1 MAENQPLV
9 QVCCWCLGE
18 FGESLSGESAD
29 EVVTFLETIV
39 VANRSSLVTK
49 QYALLALAKLHTRC
63 PAQADRIRAM
73 VTGFGV
79 DHQIDLQQ
87 RGVEFSTLF
96 AKYGTMS
103 TALLEKMPVFEMSS
117 SDDLLGGTAAANTNG
132 ETAATTATAAA
143 APTTSASETD
153 LLGGLL
159 GSDFSMPTT
168 NSGNAHFSTFS
179 RLEKQFTFHINKAVA
194 NISAKVDVY

>member
-1 MAENQPLV
+1 M
-9 QVCCWCLGE
+9 
-18 FGESLSGESAD
+18 
-29 EVVTFLETIV
+29 
-39 VANRSSLVTK
+39 TK

-63 PAQADRIRAM
+63 PAQADQIRAM

-96 AKYGTMS
+96 AKYGSMS

-117 SDDLLGGTAAANTNG
+117 SDDLLGGTGVANTNG
-132 ETAATTATAAA
+132 ETAATTATA

-179 RLEKQFTFHINKAVA
+179 E
-194 NISAKVDVY
+194 